1 MIRESGWDI
10 FYRLRLR
17 ARLCLVNS
25 SVETKQSPALSLRPD
40 ETLTNSYYSYPQT
53 KTPESWHITHF
64 APPFTEREGNPYPY
78 RALFQSGF
86 GVISHDSGR
95 AVGTFFV
102 GSALM
107 AQWPLAK
114 SDPMAI
120 EPSGLRIV

>member
-1 MIRESGWDI
+1 MIRESGWVI

-25 SVETKQSPALSLRPD
+25 FVETKQSPALSLRAD
-40 ETLTNSYYSYPQT
+40 ETRDNSYYSYLQT
-53 KTPESWHITHF
+53 KTPESWPITHF
-64 APPFTEREGNPYPY
+64 APPFTERGRGPYPY
-78 RALFQSGF
+78 RALFQSGI

-107 AQWPLAK
+107 AQWGSGRTAP
-114 SDPMAI
+114 SPI